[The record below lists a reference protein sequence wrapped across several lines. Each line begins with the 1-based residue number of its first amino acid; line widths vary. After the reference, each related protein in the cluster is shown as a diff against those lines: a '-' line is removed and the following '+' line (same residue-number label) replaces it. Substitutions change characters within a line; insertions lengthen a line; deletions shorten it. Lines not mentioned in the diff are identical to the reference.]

1 MCISVFHVCVCVSL
15 CVCACVCVDKCSI
28 MDAPNIVSIQQTEQE
43 TEYIKQDF
51 EYLKSKRELHDP
63 THSNP
68 CLRLMA
74 L

>member
-1 MCISVFHVCVCVSL
+1 
-15 CVCACVCVDKCSI
+15 